1 MTHVDEIAPDVYR
14 ISIYAPHIGLTFNHF
29 LVRDDEPLLFHTGLR
44 GMFGEIRDAVGRL
57 IDPVMI
63 RYIGFSHFESDECGA
78 LNNWLELAP
87 RSQPLCGLVGALV
100 SINDFAIRPARV
112 LERDDALS
120 TGKRR
125 FRLMPTPHLP
135 HGWDASLLFEET
147 DRTLFCSDLFVQS
160 GECTPLSAEGIVE
173 RARQALVEG
182 EAGPFAHSVPYT
194 RNTGRTLEALARQ
207 APQTLAVMH
216 GSSYAGDGAAA
227 LRELAI
233 VLREV
238 LASATT

>member
-1 MTHVDEIAPDVYR
+1 M
-14 ISIYAPHIGLTFNHF
+14 
-29 LVRDDEPLLFHTGLR
+29 FH
-44 GMFGEIRDAVGRL
+44 EIRDAVGRL
-57 IDPVMI
+57 IDPTAI

-100 SINDFAIRPARV
+100 NVNDFAIRAARV

-120 TGKRR
+120 TGNHH

-135 HGWDASLLFEET
+135 HGWDASLLFEEA

-160 GECTPLSAEGIVE
+160 GECAPLSAGSIVE
-173 RARQALVEG
+173 RARRALVEG

-194 RNTGRTLEALARQ
+194 SDTGRDLEALARQ